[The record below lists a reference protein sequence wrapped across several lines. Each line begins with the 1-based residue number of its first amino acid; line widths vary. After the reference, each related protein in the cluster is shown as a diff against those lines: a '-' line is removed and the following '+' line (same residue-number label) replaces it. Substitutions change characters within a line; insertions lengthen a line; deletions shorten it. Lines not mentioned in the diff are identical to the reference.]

1 MVVVA
6 KVKVKV
12 GAADE
17 AERAFRKQIDFVTRE
32 EAGTLLY
39 VMHRSRKDPTTF
51 LFYEKYVDG
60 DAFDRH
66 GKGAG
71 MKELFKTLQPIL
83 DGAPV
88 IETYDELG
96 GKK

>member
-6 KVKVKV
+6 KLKVKS
-12 GAADE
+12 GAEDD
-17 AERAFRKQIDFVTRE
+17 AEKAFRKQIDYVTRE

-66 GKGAG
+66 GKSAA
-71 MKELFKTLQPIL
+71 MRELFKTLQPIL

-88 IETYDELG
+88 IETYDEVD